1 MVVIM
6 VIVMLVLMLM
16 LVLVLVLML
25 MLMLMLV
32 LKRWML
38 CRLMVWA
45 IVDAARRVIVII
57 GMPREVQTRTHYG
70 REQIAQSGQPGAR
83 ERTSIVNVQGCA

>member
-6 VIVMLVLMLM
+6 VIVMLVLTLMLM
-16 LVLVLVLML
+16 LVLVL

>member
-1 MVVIM
+1 MVIVM
-6 VIVMLVLMLM
+6 VIVMLVLVLM
-16 LVLVLVLML
+16 LVLI
-25 MLMLMLV
+25 